1 MQRDKM
7 NIKKKAIMIVK
18 GVGLLVSTIAM
29 LLCFSIKWMFDTWAN
44 LTMDELIYHLKA
56 PLEGTNE
63 DMIWDY
69 ILKCILPT
77 IIIFI
82 IVYVIMKM
90 INKKGR
96 KNGKFLGVICVV
108 SIGVMCISIYNVWTK
123 LDVGEY
129 ISGQNEF
136 STFIDDN
143 YVDPRDVDIVF
154 PEKKKNLIYIFLE
167 SMETTYTDEKNGG
180 AFEENVIPELTK
192 LAQEN
197 EDFSGKSKKLNGG
210 YSLTGTTWTMGAMFA
225 QTSGLPLKI
234 SISANEMDT
243 QESFFPGIV
252 TIGDILGD
260 AGYSQTLMIGSDA
273 TFGGRRLYFTD
284 HGNYDIFDYNYAAQ
298 QGMLSDEYP
307 VWWGYDDQKLFE
319 FAKEKLNELSAQDEP
334 FNLTMLTVDTHFEDG
349 YVCDKCDDKFGDNQ
363 YANVMACSS
372 KQVKEFVEWVK
383 QQDFYEDTT
392 IVISGDHPTMDSDFC
407 ENVDENYGRRV
418 YTAYINA
425 SDSPKSSMTRTYTTF
440 DNFPTTL
447 AAMGVTIEG
456 NRLGLGTNLFS
467 SEQTLSERYGLENE
481 EKEMKKNSEFMI
493 ELANVD
499 ESSESMLIRE
509 GIIPTGQMTVGE
521 YQTETGIIPVSMQNI
536 TGGDNIQAINIAVWK
551 KEDQSD
557 LQWIEMQ
564 YQEDE
569 SYVADIDMSNFDYEQ
584 GEYNIHAYAITN
596 DGEQYFIGGGMGYK
610 Q

>member
-7 NIKKKAIMIVK
+7 SKKKKVIMIVK

-56 PLEGTNE
+56 PLEGTYE

-90 INKKGR
+90 INKKGK

-154 PEKKKNLIYIFLE
+154 PEKKRNLIYIFLE

-210 YSLTGTTWTMGAMFA
+210 YSLTGSTWTMGAMIA

-243 QESFFPGIV
+243 QKSFFPGIV

-493 ELANVD
+493 ELANID
-499 ESSESMLIRE
+499 ESSESLLIRE

-521 YQTETGIIPVSMQNI
+521 YQTETGIIPVSIQNI

>member
-7 NIKKKAIMIVK
+7 SKKKKVIMIVK

-90 INKKGR
+90 INKKGK

-154 PEKKKNLIYIFLE
+154 PEKKRNLIYIFLE

-210 YSLTGTTWTMGAMFA
+210 YSLTGSTWTMGAMFA

-243 QESFFPGIV
+243 QKSFFPGIV
-252 TIGDILGD
+252 TIGDILSD

-493 ELANVD
+493 ELANID
-499 ESSESMLIRE
+499 ESSESLLIRE

-521 YQTETGIIPVSMQNI
+521 YQTETGIIPVSIQNI

>member
-7 NIKKKAIMIVK
+7 SKKKKVIMIVK

-90 INKKGR
+90 INKKGK

-154 PEKKKNLIYIFLE
+154 PEKKRNLIYIFLE

-210 YSLTGTTWTMGAMFA
+210 YSLTGSTWTMGAMFA

-243 QESFFPGIV
+243 QKSFFPGIV

-493 ELANVD
+493 ELANID
-499 ESSESMLIRE
+499 ESSESLLIRE

-521 YQTETGIIPVSMQNI
+521 YQTETGIIPVSKQNI

>member
-7 NIKKKAIMIVK
+7 NIKKNAIIIMK
-18 GVGLLVSTIAM
+18 GVGLLVSTIAL

-82 IVYVIMKM
+82 IVFTIMKM
-90 INKKGR
+90 INKKGK
-96 KNGKFLGVICVV
+96 KNGIFLGAIGVV
-108 SIGVMCISIYNVWTK
+108 SIGMMCVSICNVWTK

-197 EDFSGKSKKLNGG
+197 EDFSGKSQKLNGG
-210 YSLTGTTWTMGAMFA
+210 YSLTGSTWTMGAMFA

-243 QESFFPGIV
+243 QESFFSGIV

-372 KQVKEFVEWVK
+372 KQVEEFVEWIK

-392 IVISGDHPTMDSDFC
+392 IIISGDHPTMDSDFC

-425 SDSPKSSMTRTYTTF
+425 SDSPKSSMTRIYTTF

-481 EKEMKKNSEFMI
+481 EKEMKKNSELMI
-493 ELANVD
+493 ELADID
-499 ESSESMLIRE
+499 ESSESLLIRE

-521 YQTETGIIPVSMQNI
+521 YQIETGIIPVSIENI

>member
-7 NIKKKAIMIVK
+7 SKKKKVIMIVK

-90 INKKGR
+90 INKKGK

-154 PEKKKNLIYIFLE
+154 PEKKRNLIYIFLE

-210 YSLTGTTWTMGAMFA
+210 YSLTGSTWTMGAMFA

-372 KQVKEFVEWVK
+372 KQVEEFVEWIK

-392 IVISGDHPTMDSDFC
+392 IIISGDHPTMDSDFC

-481 EKEMKKNSEFMI
+481 EKEMKKNSELMI
-493 ELANVD
+493 ELADID
-499 ESSESMLIRE
+499 ESSESLLIRE

-521 YQTETGIIPVSMQNI
+521 YQIETGIIPVSIENI

>member
-7 NIKKKAIMIVK
+7 SKKKKVIMIVK

-90 INKKGR
+90 INKKGK

-136 STFIDDN
+136 SAFIDDN

-154 PEKKKNLIYIFLE
+154 PEKKRNLIYIFLE

-210 YSLTGTTWTMGAMFA
+210 YSLTGSTWTMGAMFA

-243 QESFFPGIV
+243 QKSFFPRIV

-493 ELANVD
+493 ELANID
-499 ESSESMLIRE
+499 ESSESLLIRE

-521 YQTETGIIPVSMQNI
+521 YQTETGIIPVSIQNI

>member
-7 NIKKKAIMIVK
+7 SKKKKVIMIVK

-90 INKKGR
+90 INKKGK

-154 PEKKKNLIYIFLE
+154 PEKKRNLIYIFLE

-210 YSLTGTTWTMGAMFA
+210 YSLTGSTWTMGAMFA

-243 QESFFPGIV
+243 QKSFFPGIV

-493 ELANVD
+493 ELANID
-499 ESSESMLIRE
+499 ESSESLLIRE

-521 YQTETGIIPVSMQNI
+521 YQTETGIIPVSIQNI

-584 GEYNIHAYAITN
+584 GEYNIHAYTITN

>member
-7 NIKKKAIMIVK
+7 SKKKKVIMIVK

-90 INKKGR
+90 INKKGK

-154 PEKKKNLIYIFLE
+154 PEKKRNLIYIFLE

-210 YSLTGTTWTMGAMFA
+210 YSLTGSTWTMGAMFA

-243 QESFFPGIV
+243 QKSFFPGIV

-425 SDSPKSSMTRTYTTF
+425 SDSPKSSMTRT
-440 DNFPTTL
+440 
-447 AAMGVTIEG
+447 
-456 NRLGLGTNLFS
+456 
-467 SEQTLSERYGLENE
+467 
-481 EKEMKKNSEFMI
+481 
-493 ELANVD
+493 
-499 ESSESMLIRE
+499 
-509 GIIPTGQMTVGE
+509 
-521 YQTETGIIPVSMQNI
+521 
-536 TGGDNIQAINIAVWK
+536 
-551 KEDQSD
+551 
-557 LQWIEMQ
+557 
-564 YQEDE
+564 
-569 SYVADIDMSNFDYEQ
+569 
-584 GEYNIHAYAITN
+584 
-596 DGEQYFIGGGMGYK
+596 
-610 Q
+610 

>member
-7 NIKKKAIMIVK
+7 SKKKKVIMIVK

-90 INKKGR
+90 INKKGK

-154 PEKKKNLIYIFLE
+154 PEKKRNLIYIFLE

-210 YSLTGTTWTMGAMFA
+210 YSLTGSTWTMGAMFA

-243 QESFFPGIV
+243 QKSF
-252 TIGDILGD
+252 
-260 AGYSQTLMIGSDA
+260 
-273 TFGGRRLYFTD
+273 
-284 HGNYDIFDYNYAAQ
+284 
-298 QGMLSDEYP
+298 
-307 VWWGYDDQKLFE
+307 
-319 FAKEKLNELSAQDEP
+319 
-334 FNLTMLTVDTHFEDG
+334 
-349 YVCDKCDDKFGDNQ
+349 
-363 YANVMACSS
+363 
-372 KQVKEFVEWVK
+372 
-383 QQDFYEDTT
+383 
-392 IVISGDHPTMDSDFC
+392 
-407 ENVDENYGRRV
+407 
-418 YTAYINA
+418 
-425 SDSPKSSMTRTYTTF
+425 
-440 DNFPTTL
+440 
-447 AAMGVTIEG
+447 
-456 NRLGLGTNLFS
+456 
-467 SEQTLSERYGLENE
+467 
-481 EKEMKKNSEFMI
+481 
-493 ELANVD
+493 
-499 ESSESMLIRE
+499 
-509 GIIPTGQMTVGE
+509 
-521 YQTETGIIPVSMQNI
+521 
-536 TGGDNIQAINIAVWK
+536 
-551 KEDQSD
+551 
-557 LQWIEMQ
+557 
-564 YQEDE
+564 
-569 SYVADIDMSNFDYEQ
+569 
-584 GEYNIHAYAITN
+584 
-596 DGEQYFIGGGMGYK
+596 
-610 Q
+610 